1 MNYFVVHLKHSKSTM
16 CCAVLSC
23 SVISSSLQAHGRWPA
38 RLFCL
43 WGFSRQEYRSG
54 LLCPAPGDLPNSAI
68 QPRPSTLQVI
78 SFTIWATRE
87 AQEYGSGWP
96 IPSPGYLP
104 NPGIKHRSPAW
115 QVDSSPTEVPGKP
128 NIEYRR
134 AHIFLISLFVLLKL
148 TSPFNTG
155 YLQMFF
161 IGFHFFWSSCLVFPL
176 VWKQCISLKWLWT
189 DMKKYNI
196 YSLKHFLHG
205 FSCFFFIIQC
215 HSESLG
221 LPITPLW
228 NSKYFFH

>member
-115 QVDSSPTEVPGKP
+115 QVDSSPTEVPGK
-128 NIEYRR
+128 
-134 AHIFLISLFVLLKL
+134 ISIALEKELNVPDFASWLNYYHVV
-148 TSPFNTG
+148 
-155 YLQMFF
+155 
-161 IGFHFFWSSCLVFPL
+161 SSDCFPL
-176 VWKQCISLKWLWT
+176 
-189 DMKKYNI
+189 
-196 YSLKHFLHG
+196 FLHV
-205 FSCFFFIIQC
+205 
-215 HSESLG
+215 
-221 LPITPLW
+221 LP
-228 NSKYFFH
+228 SH